1 MRASRLLSLLLLL
14 QNRGRLTA
22 AQLAEELEVS
32 VRTVYRDV
40 EALAAAGIPLYG
52 EAGHAGGYQLLDGFR
67 TRLTG
72 LTTSEAQAAFL
83 AALPGP
89 AAQLGLGEALSTAQ
103 LKLRAALPTPAGWV
117 EDRFHLDAPGWY
129 GRADETPHLAAV
141 ADAVRERYA
150 ILVRYCRWEG
160 TVERRLE
167 PYGLVLKAGR
177 WYLVASPGE
186 GAAPRTY
193 RVDQILELTALAE
206 QFTPPAGFRLAAHW
220 QAQVADFHARRHTA
234 HATVRLSPR
243 GLGRIREH
251 LGPAEHR
258 AATET
263 GTLDPDG
270 WTTARLPIESLAHAH
285 DQFLKL
291 GADLE
296 VLAPPELRD
305 SIAATVRELAARYL
319 GTPGAQGD

>member
-1 MRASRLLSLLLLL
+1 MRASRLISLLLLL

-40 EALAAAGIPLYG
+40 EALSAAGIPLYG

-72 LTTSEAQAAFL
+72 LTPAEAQAALL

-89 AAQLGLGEALSTAQ
+89 AAQLGLGEARATAQ
-103 LKLRAALPTPAGWV
+103 LKLRAALPAPAGWV

-129 GRADETPHLAAV
+129 GRTDETPHLTAV
-141 ADAVRERYA
+141 AAAVRERHALQVDYSSWD
-150 ILVRYCRWEG
+150 R
-160 TVERRLE
+160 TVQRRLE

-177 WYLVASPGE
+177 WYLVASPGG
-186 GAAPRTY
+186 GAARTY
-193 RVDQILELTALAE
+193 RVDQILELATLPDR
-206 QFTPPAGFRLAAHW
+206 FTPPADFHLATHW

-234 HATVRLSPR
+234 EATVRLSPH
-243 GLGRIREH
+243 GLTRIHEH
-251 LGPAEHR
+251 LGSAEHHSVR
-258 AATET
+258 RTA
-263 GTLDPDG
+263 TLDPDG

-285 DQFLKL
+285 DQFLRL
-291 GADLE
+291 GTDLE
-296 VLAPPELRD
+296 VLAPPELREMV
-305 SIAATVRELAARYL
+305 AETVRTLNTRYH
-319 GTPGAQGD
+319 PG